1 MILIFDASTS
11 GLSGDKIVASLLD
24 LGGSESVLRD
34 VAEALGCKVQVKD
47 VIRGSLKAKTIELKL
62 GEEAERRSIKEIK
75 NILNTALKTLKLTQR
90 SNELANRALDLIVEA
105 EVRVHG
111 SKRPH
116 LHEIG
121 SLDTPFDI
129 LSTVALLEDL
139 NLLNTQKLTLP
150 IALGGGA
157 INISHGLLPVPAP
170 ATLEILRMSGLRA
183 YGGPINE
190 ELTTPTGIGILAA
203 LEVRSVEFLP
213 LVKPIKV
220 GYGAGTKR
228 LEIPNIMRVILAES
242 NIEGISVLET
252 DIDDI
257 DGEML
262 GHVLERLLS
271 EGALDVSFL
280 PRYGKKSRPGYRVSV
295 IVKTSEAERITSLL
309 MEETGTLG
317 VRIFDGIRHIAS
329 REMKELDVKVG
340 SYRGRVRVKVSITPR
355 GTCSFKPEFEDL
367 ARISKM
373 TGLSLKKVR
382 KVIYDQVEKK
392 LREGQ

>member
-24 LGGSESVLRD
+24 LGGSESVLKD
-34 VAEALGCKVQVKD
+34 VAEAIGCKVRIGHV
-47 VIRGSLKAKTIELKL
+47 VRGGIKAKTIELK
-62 GEEAERRSIKEIK
+62 EEVRERDVKEIK
-75 NILNTALKTLKLTQR
+75 DVLRNGAETLKLSQR
-90 SNELANRALDLIVEA
+90 ARELANRALDLIVEA
-105 EVRVHG
+105 EAKVHG
-111 SKRPH
+111 FKKVH

-139 NLLNTQKLTLP
+139 NLLNVQKLALP

-157 INISHGLLPVPAP
+157 IDISHGLLPVPAP

-190 ELTTPTGIGILAA
+190 ELTTPTGMGILAA

-213 LVKPIKV
+213 LVRPVKV
-220 GYGAGTKR
+220 GYGAGSKK

-257 DGEML
+257 DGETL

-295 IVKTSEAERITSLL
+295 IVKTSEAEKITSLL

-329 REMKELDVKVG
+329 REMKEVDVRVG
-340 SYRGRVRVKVSITPR
+340 GHRDRVRVKVSVTPR
-355 GTCSFKPEFEDL
+355 GTYSFKPEFEDL
-367 ARISKM
+367 ARISKI

-392 LREGQ
+392 LREGS